1 MQGGVRRYDLYCEYT
16 SDDQIEA
23 GSEERVSLIRCQNGH
38 MFSFRRYGSVCPYC
52 NIETATKARQNI
64 QIKDPQVEED
74 LYYEEIEPVCG
85 WLVCIDGAQRG
96 LDYKIRTG
104 KNFIGRGDDM
114 DIQLLGDNS
123 VSRRNHAILVYD
135 PKKRNAVLLP
145 GESSGLAYLNG
156 DAVYVPQELVAYDII
171 ELGKS
176 KFLFIPFCGE
186 HFEWKDN
193 NEE

>member
-1 MQGGVRRYDLYCEYT
+1 
-16 SDDQIEA
+16 
-23 GSEERVSLIRCQNGH
+23 
-38 MFSFRRYGSVCPYC
+38 
-52 NIETATKARQNI
+52 
-64 QIKDPQVEED
+64 
-74 LYYEEIEPVCG
+74 
-85 WLVCIDGAQRG
+85 
-96 LDYKIRTG
+96 LDYKIHTG

-114 DIQLLGDNS
+114 DIQLLGDNT

-186 HFEWKDN
+186 HFEWKDKK
-193 NEE
+193 EEQEA